1 MIDLEARAPATPS
14 DLTGL
19 TADSR
24 AVRPGFLFAALPG
37 TRVDGRAFIAD
48 AVANGARWIL
58 APEGTALPDEAADAG
73 ARLIADANPRRRFA
87 LMAADFYARQPD
99 TIAAV
104 TGTAGKTSVAAY
116 TRQIW
121 RALGHEAAS
130 VGTLGVVTPG
140 GASYGGLTTPDPV
153 ALHASLA
160 DLAAAGVTH
169 LAMEAS
175 SHGLHQYRLD
185 GVRVGAAGFTNLSRD
200 HLDYHPTMADYLA
213 AKIRLFTEVLRPDG
227 TGVVNVDSAEGRK
240 VAEAARAAGRAV
252 ATYGE
257 TGEHLRLAGLEPH
270 ADSLVLDIAIDG
282 AAHRATLPLVGTFQA
297 LNVLCALGLV
307 LADPAVDR
315 AAAVAALGSLEGV
328 RGRLEKVA
336 ETAEGAPVFV
346 DYAHKPGALE
356 AVLTALRP
364 HAVGRLVVVFGCG
377 GDRDKGKRPE
387 MGEVAARLADRVI
400 VTDDNPRTEDP
411 ATIRAA
417 VMAGC
422 PGAREIGDRAEA
434 IAAAIDGMAAGDVLV
449 IAGKGHETGQ
459 IVGDTV
465 RPFDDAA
472 QAREAVAAVRAR
484 TDR

>member
-1 MIDLEARAPATPS
+1 MIDLDARAPETPS
-14 DLTGL
+14 DIVGL

-37 TRVDGRAFIAD
+37 TRVDGRAFIAE
-48 AVANGARWIL
+48 AVANGAHYVL
-58 APEGTALPDEAADAG
+58 APDGTALPAEARDAG
-73 ARLIADANPRRRFA
+73 VRLIADANVRRRFA
-87 LMAADFYARQPD
+87 LMAADFYGRQPE

-104 TGTAGKTSVAAY
+104 TGTAGKTSVAAFA
-116 TRQIW
+116 RQIW
-121 RALGHEAAS
+121 RALGLEAAS
-130 VGTLGVVTPG
+130 IGTLGITAPDG
-140 GASYGGLTTPDPV
+140 DRYGRLTTPDPV
-153 ALHASLA
+153 ALHADLA

-185 GVRVGAAGFTNLSRD
+185 GVRIGAAGFTNLSRD

-213 AKIRLFTEVLRPDG
+213 AKTRLFTEVLRPDG
-227 TGVVNVDSAEGRK
+227 TAVVNVDSAEGRE
-240 VAEAARAAGRAV
+240 VAERARAAGRRV
-252 ATYGE
+252 ASYGE
-257 TGEHLRLAGLEPH
+257 TGEHLRLTRVEPH
-270 ADSLVLDIAIDG
+270 ADGLDVAFALDG
-282 AAHRATLPLVGTFQA
+282 APHRATLALVGPFQA

-307 LADPAVDR
+307 LAGGADR
-315 AAAVAALGSLEGV
+315 DAALAALPGLAGV

-336 ETAEGAPVFV
+336 ATAEGAPIFV

-356 AVLTALRP
+356 TVLTALRP
-364 HAVGRLVVVFGCG
+364 HARGRLAVVFGCG

-387 MGEVAARLADRVI
+387 MGTVAARLADRVV

-411 ATIRAA
+411 AAIRAEILA
-417 VMAGC
+417 AC
-422 PGAREIGDRAEA
+422 PGAIEIGDRMEA
-434 IAAAIDGMAAGDVLV
+434 IQAAVGELAADDVLV

-472 QAREAVAAVRAR
+472 QAREAVAARAR
-484 TDR
+484 TPR